1 MLRKISY
8 WALVGIISC
17 VVITAI
23 DTYQHILT
31 QNSVVK
37 STKLIDVNASEEK
50 TNRSVSVSFDLISQR
65 ELFIPQYLSIN
76 SIGLINAQI
85 EQVGVESDGAMG
97 VPTDPNIVGWYKNG
111 PIAGEKGNIVLAA
124 HYDWYNGAKGAFYL
138 LNKASVGDQI
148 VLNNNNQAKI
158 YQVYEVKY
166 VPNND
171 ISAVYEAFRI
181 TANEEI
187 TLITCGG
194 VWNVIKNSYEERFLV
209 KAILI
214 K

>member
-1 MLRKISY
+1 MLRKIAY
-8 WALVGIISC
+8 WVLVGVISC
-17 VVITAI
+17 AVITAI
-23 DTYQHILT
+23 DTYQYILT
-31 QNSVVK
+31 QNPEVE

-50 TNRSVSVSFDLISQR
+50 TNRSVSVSFDLISQK
-65 ELFIPQYLSIN
+65 ELFVPQYLSIN

-85 EQVGVESDGAMG
+85 EQVGVEPNGAMG

-124 HYDWYNGAKGAFYL
+124 HYDWYNGTKGAFYL

-148 VLNNNNQAKI
+148 VLNNNSQTKV

-171 ISAVYEAFRI
+171 ISAVYEAFRN
-181 TANEEI
+181 TNKQEI

-214 K
+214 N

>member
-8 WALVGIISC
+8 WVLVGVISC
-17 VVITAI
+17 AVIVLI
-23 DTYQHILT
+23 DTYKYQLDQKKGT
-31 QNSVVK
+31 V
-37 STKLIDVNASEEK
+37 TIDAKASELEPNK
-50 TNRSVSVSFDLISQR
+50 AISASFNSIRQK
-65 ELFIPQYLSIN
+65 ELFIPKYISIN

-85 EQVGVESDGAMG
+85 EQVGVEPNGAMG
-97 VPTDPNIVGWYKNG
+97 VPTDPNMVGWYKNG

-148 VLNNNNQAKI
+148 VLNNNNQTKV

-171 ISAVYEAFRI
+171 ISAVYEAFRN
-181 TANEEI
+181 TTNQEI

-194 VWNVIKNSYEERFLV
+194 VWDLLTKSYDQRFLV
-209 KAILI
+209 KGVLVN
-214 K
+214 